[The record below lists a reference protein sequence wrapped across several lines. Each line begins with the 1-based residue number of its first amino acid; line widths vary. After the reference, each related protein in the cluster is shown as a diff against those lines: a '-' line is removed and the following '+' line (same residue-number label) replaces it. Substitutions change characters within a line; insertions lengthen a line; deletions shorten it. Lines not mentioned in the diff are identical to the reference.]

1 MSWSSR
7 QLETLTQR
15 VEVLRLFATSMLW
28 YKASALPLPIKYAK
42 KFESAMVRFLWIGRL
57 EKLKIDEVKNPLLSG
72 GLNLPCVISK
82 SDSLFLS
89 QTCRLLSDPSSRQ
102 YSHIKYWL
110 GLYIG
115 EYFPDM
121 RQCPHGEII
130 TPYFQHMKAL
140 LVGGFMLKDIEPTKL
155 HLVTAKKLYQGFT
168 TTFPPPKVTFKYFDF
183 EWSQVWERLQDPVL
197 DSMARDII
205 FMIIHNIVANKER
218 VNRFNMAP
226 SPNCPECDVVQ
237 DNVHLFCEC
246 VLVREAWFWLR
257 QRILEMLPPDGGS
270 TSNFELLNLMFMS
283 GMFDSEIVWLIG
295 IHVKLVWVNVMSK
308 KKSLDQIMLK
318 SECELKFFRHLE
330 ANLPLTYICA
340 IYSSKSCDSSIYE
353 V

>member
-1 MSWSSR
+1 
-7 QLETLTQR
+7 
-15 VEVLRLFATSMLW
+15 
-28 YKASALPLPIKYAK
+28 
-42 KFESAMVRFLWIGRL
+42 
-57 EKLKIDEVKNPLLSG
+57 
-72 GLNLPCVISK
+72 
-82 SDSLFLS
+82 
-89 QTCRLLSDPSSRQ
+89 
-102 YSHIKYWL
+102 
-110 GLYIG
+110 
-115 EYFPDM
+115 M

-295 IHVKLVWVNVMSK
+295 IYVKLVWVNVMSK
-308 KKSLDQIMLK
+308 KKNLDHIMLK
-318 SECELKFFRHLE
+318 SECELKFVTHQE
-330 ANLPLTYICA
+330 ANLPSLAYICG
-340 IYSSKSCDSSIYE
+340 IF
-353 V
+353 